1 LQKNGRKIED
11 IQKIILTH
19 NHHDHIGLVN
29 RIRSHHHIPVYA
41 HRDAVV
47 RLQREPSFFNR
58 RIDFFQALYSKM
70 GCGKDGEIEVK
81 RLREATIKNK
91 DDVLHGEIS
100 LLQEGDCLD
109 GLQVVEIPGHAADHI
124 ALFHE
129 GSGQLLAGDHLL
141 QHISSNAL
149 IEPDAQGQMIPSLQL
164 YETSLKKC
172 LKLPMTVIYPGHGEV
187 ITSPHELIKK
197 RIDEIDRKSAKIKR
211 VVAEQARTAAEVA
224 QIYRS
229 EERRVGK
236 EGRYTRSK
244 RDWSSD
250 VCSSDLSLQLY
261 ETSLKK
267 CLKLPMTVIYPGHG
281 EVITSPHEL
290 IKKRIDEI
298 DRKSAKI
305 KRVVAEQARTAAE
318 VAQIYYPNKFKTE
331 FSLVMSEI
339 M

>member
-1 LQKNGRKIED
+1 MSKQTNHPIVHPIIVETRSSLLSVNFYLVQTEQSLFLVDAGLPTEKCWHQLNDVLQKNGWKIED
-11 IQKIILTH
+11 IQKNILTH

-70 GCGKDGEIEVK
+70 GCGKDGEKEVE
-81 RLREATIKNK
+81 RLRKATIKNK

-109 GLQVVEIPGHAADHI
+109 GLQVVEVPGHAADHI
-124 ALFHE
+124 SLFHE

-197 RIDEIDRKSAKIKR
+197 RIDE
-211 VVAEQARTAAEVA
+211 
-224 QIYRS
+224 
-229 EERRVGK
+229 
-236 EGRYTRSK
+236 
-244 RDWSSD
+244 
-250 VCSSDLSLQLY
+250 L
-261 ETSLKK
+261 
-267 CLKLPMTVIYPGHG
+267 
-281 EVITSPHEL
+281 
-290 IKKRIDEI
+290 

-318 VAQIYYPNKFKTE
+318 VAQIYYPNKYKTE

-339 M
+339 MGHLNRLQSLEQISSEERGHIIYYRADDSFS